1 MDPRGERPVYSC
13 LVYSEVGEEILGLRY
28 HATDVS
34 ENGNGNRLVVPPVLI
49 IRYMHTR
56 GEPGF
61 RKTKT
66 HAFSTNAQSRFVSVV
81 PGHTTN

>member
-1 MDPRGERPVYSC
+1 MDPRGERPVFSC
-13 LVYSEVGEEILGLRY
+13 VVYSEVGEEILGLRY

-56 GEPGF
+56 GSQGPPNF
-61 RKTKT
+61 QKTKNNCV
-66 HAFSTNAQSRFVSVV
+66 FD
-81 PGHTTN
+81 